1 MAELSPM
8 MQQYLEIK
16 KQHKDEI
23 LFYRI
28 GDFYEM
34 FFDDALTAS
43 KELDLTLT
51 GKQCGLEE
59 RAPMCGVPFHSY
71 EGYVARLIAKG
82 YKVAICEQVEDP
94 AKAKGLVKRDIIR
107 VVTPGT
113 VIESSMLQDDRN
125 NYIASIFLKD
135 GAAGLCFADVSTG
148 TAHITELKQSKIAS
162 AVITEL
168 CRYHPSEVLMNP
180 GLLDCREITTYI
192 KKNMTCSVE
201 LVEEERYAP
210 GLVSIALENQFGRDW
225 AAQTG
230 IAPKGLVRF
239 AMAALLEYLHD
250 TQIKG
255 VERLKTVI
263 SYNEAQFMRLSPV
276 TRANL
281 ELTETLR
288 GREKRGTLLW
298 VLDKTSTAMGKR
310 MLRSWIEQ
318 PLVSSAAIN
327 RRLNAVES
335 LVHQTVQRGDL
346 IEELHYISDL
356 ERLMTRTVYGS
367 ATPKEIYA
375 MAQTCDRL
383 PSLKQQAESCNCPEL
398 AELSAQIDALDD
410 IKQKIYAAVDPEAPS
425 TLKDGGV
432 IAKGYHP
439 EVDELRSIRDNTK
452 GVLAQLETRLRQETG
467 IPKLKIGYNHV
478 FGYFIEVSNSYKSMV
493 PETYIRKQTLTSGER
508 YITQELKELESKIL
522 GAHERL
528 IALEHRL
535 FSELLETIGGQL
547 DRIQRTANAVAE
559 LDVLAA
565 LAQVAAENNYCRPV
579 VDDSDELHIVEG
591 RHPVVEQVLKGS
603 LFVPNDTTLNCGE
616 DRCLIITGPNM
627 AGKSTYMRQNA
638 LIALMAQIGSFVPAA
653 ECHVGVVDAIF
664 TRIGA
669 SDDLS
674 AGQSTFMVEMTE
686 VAEILKNATSKS
698 LVVLDEIG
706 RGTSTFDGMSIARAV
721 VEHISDPSKGLGC
734 KTLFATHY
742 HELTD
747 LEGTIAG
754 VKNYNIAVKK
764 RGEDI
769 TFLRRIIR
777 GPADD
782 SYGIEV
788 AKLAGLPGSVTRRAH
803 EVLRALEAS
812 APKNKVEQMDF
823 DALQEYASPAV
834 PSEMM
839 EQLEALDVE
848 TLTPIE
854 ALNFLYELKDPERQP
869 EQLTGRTNQRVKEGK
884 FDGRNSSF
892 GQTHG

>member
-1 MAELSPM
+1 MAELSPL
-8 MQQYLEIK
+8 MQQYMRIK
-16 KQHKDEI
+16 NEHKDAI
-23 LFYRI
+23 LFYHI
-28 GDFYEM
+28 GDFYEV

-43 KELDLTLT
+43 RELDLTLT

-59 RAPMCGVPFHSY
+59 RAPMCGVPVHSY
-71 EGYVARLIAKG
+71 ENYVAKLISKG
-82 YKVAICEQVEDP
+82 YKVAICEQMEDP
-94 AKAKGLVKRDIIR
+94 ATAKGLVKRDVVR
-107 VVTPGT
+107 VITPGT
-113 VIESSMLQDDRN
+113 VIENSMLQDDRN
-125 NYIASIFLKD
+125 NYIASVFVK
-135 GAAGLCFADVSTG
+135 GNAAGVCFADISTG
-148 TAHITELKQSKIAS
+148 TAHVTELKQGKIAA
-162 AVITEL
+162 AVIAEL
-168 CRYHPSEVLMNP
+168 CRYRPSELLMNP
-180 GLLDCREITTYI
+180 GVLDCREVTAYV
-192 KKNMTCSVE
+192 KKSLTCSVE
-201 LVEEERYAP
+201 MMEEEKYAP
-210 GLVSIALENQFGRDW
+210 GLVALSLENQFGRDW
-225 AAQTG
+225 AEKTPIRQE
-230 IAPKGLVRF
+230 GLVRF
-239 AMAALLEYLHD
+239 AMAALLEYLHT

-255 VERLKTVI
+255 VERLKTVL
-263 SYNEAQFMRLSPV
+263 SYSEAQYMSLSPV

-298 VLDKTSTAMGKR
+298 VLDKTSTSMGKR
-310 MLRSWIEQ
+310 MLRSWVEQ
-318 PLVSSAAIN
+318 PLLSSEAIN
-327 RRLNAVES
+327 HRLNAVES
-335 LVHQTVQRGDL
+335 LVRQTVQRGDL
-346 IEELHYISDL
+346 IEELHYICDL
-356 ERLMTRTVYGS
+356 ERMMTRTVYGS
-367 ATPKEIYA
+367 ANPKEIYTL
-375 MAQTCDRL
+375 AQTCEYLPRL
-383 PSLKQQAESCNCPEL
+383 KERAASCRCPEL
-398 AELSAQIDALDD
+398 DALADQIDPLQD
-410 IKQKIYAAVDPEAPS
+410 IQSMICAAIDPDAPS

-432 IAKGYHP
+432 IARGYHP

-452 GVLAQLETRLRQETG
+452 GVLASLETRLREETG

-478 FGYFIEVSNSYKSMV
+478 FGYYIEVSNSYKNLV
-493 PETYIRKQTLTSGER
+493 PESYIRKQTLTSGER
-508 YITQELKELESKIL
+508 YITQELKDLESKIL

-535 FSELLETIGGQL
+535 FTELMQQISVKL

-565 LAQVAAENNYCRPV
+565 LAQVAAENNYCRPI
-579 VDDSDELHIVEG
+579 VDDGDELNIVEG
-591 RHPVVEQVLKGS
+591 RHPVVEQMLKGS

-638 LIALMAQIGSFVPAA
+638 LIALMAQIGSFVPASQ
-653 ECHVGVVDAIF
+653 CRLGVVDAIF

-686 VAEILKNATSKS
+686 VAEILKNATPKS

-721 VEHISDPSKGLGC
+721 VEHISDPAKGLGC

-742 HELTD
+742 HELTE
-747 LEGTIAG
+747 LEGTVPG

-769 TFLRRIIR
+769 TFLRRIVR

-788 AKLAGLPGSVTRRAH
+788 AKLAGLPGTVTRRAH
-803 EVLRALEAS
+803 EVLRALEAT
-812 APKNKVEQMDF
+812 APKNRVEQMDF
-823 DALQEYASPAV
+823 DALQEYSSPAV

-839 EQLEALDVE
+839 EKLEALDVE

-854 ALNFLYELKDPERQP
+854 ALNFLYELKKT
-869 EQLTGRTNQRVKEGK
+869 LKGSMNG
-884 FDGRNSSF
+884 
-892 GQTHG
+892 

>member
-16 KQHKDEI
+16 NQHKDEI

-34 FFDDALTAS
+34 FFDDAVTAS
-43 KELDLTLT
+43 RELDLTLT
-51 GKQCGLEE
+51 GKQCGLAE

-125 NYIASIFLKD
+125 NYIASLYLK
-135 GAAGLCFADVSTG
+135 GKKAGLCFADVSTG
-148 TAHITELKQSKIAS
+148 TAHITELTADKIAP

-168 CRYHPSEVLMNP
+168 CRYHPSEVLLNP
-180 GLLDCREITTYI
+180 GLLDCREVTAYI
-192 KKNMTCSVE
+192 KKNMNCSVE
-201 LVEEERYAP
+201 LVEDERYAP
-210 GLVSIALENQFGRDW
+210 GLVASALEEQFGRDW
-225 AAQTG
+225 PQTTG
-230 IAPKGLVRF
+230 IAAEGLVRF

-263 SYNEAQFMRLSPV
+263 TYNEAQFMRLSPV

-318 PLVSSAAIN
+318 PLISSPLIN
-327 RRLNAVES
+327 HRLSAVEA
-335 LVHQTVQRGDL
+335 LVRQTMVRGDL
-346 IEELHYISDL
+346 TEELHYIADM

-367 ATPKEIYA
+367 ATPKEIYTL
-375 MAQTCDRL
+375 AQTCDRL
-383 PSLKQQAESCNCPEL
+383 PGLRKQAEGCSCPEL
-398 AELSAQIDALDD
+398 SELAASIDPLED
-410 IKQKIYAAVDPEAPS
+410 IKARIYAAVDPDAPS

-432 IAKGYHP
+432 IAKGYHA

-452 GVLAQLETRLRQETG
+452 GVLAQLEARLRQETG

-478 FGYFIEVSNSYKSMV
+478 FGYFIEVSNSYKNLV

-528 IALEHRL
+528 ISLERRL
-535 FSELLETIGGQL
+535 FDELLESIGAQ
-547 DRIQRTANAVAE
+547 

-579 VDDSDELHIVEG
+579 VDDSDVLTITEG

-603 LFVPNDTTLNCGE
+603 MFVPNDTTLNCTT

-653 ECHVGVVDAIF
+653 SCHVGVVDAIF

-669 SDDLS
+669 SDDLA

-686 VAEILKNATSKS
+686 VAEILKNATAKS

-721 VEHISDPSKGLGC
+721 VEHIADPAKGLGC

-742 HELTD
+742 HELTE
-747 LEGTIAG
+747 LEGTVEG

-769 TFLRRIIR
+769 TFLRRIVR

-803 EVLRALEAS
+803 EVLRTLEAS

-823 DALQEYASPAV
+823 DALQEYNSPAV

-839 EQLEALDVE
+839 EKLETVDVE

-854 ALNFLYELKDPERQP
+854 ALNFLYELKKT
-869 EQLTGRTNQRVKEGK
+869 LKGSLNG
-884 FDGRNSSF
+884 
-892 GQTHG
+892 

>member
-148 TAHITELKQSKIAS
+148 TAHITELKQSKIAP

-255 VERLKTVI
+255 VERLI

-398 AELSAQIDALDD
+398 AELSAQIDTLDD

-579 VDDSDELHIVEG
+579 VDDSDELYIVEG

-721 VEHISDPSKGLGC
+721 VEHISDPNKGLGC

-854 ALNFLYELKDPERQP
+854 ALNFLYELKKT
-869 EQLTGRTNQRVKEGK
+869 LKGSL
-884 FDGRNSSF
+884 NS
-892 GQTHG
+892 

>member
-34 FFDDALTAS
+34 FFDDARTAS
-43 KELDLTLT
+43 RELDLTLT
-51 GKQCGLEE
+51 GKQCGQEE

-113 VIESSMLQDDRN
+113 IIESSMLQDDKN
-125 NYIASIFLKD
+125 NYIASIFIK
-135 GAAGLCFADVSTG
+135 GNTAGLCFADVSTG
-148 TAHITELKQSKIAS
+148 TAHITELRQEKVVP

-180 GLLDCREITTYI
+180 NTLDCRELTTYL
-192 KKNMTCSVE
+192 KKNMQCSVE

-210 GLVSIALENQFGRDW
+210 GLVAIALENQFGRDW
-225 AAQTG
+225 PAKTG
-230 IAPKGLVRF
+230 IDEKGNVRF

-263 SYNEAQFMRLSPV
+263 RYNKAQFMRLSPV

-288 GREKRGTLLW
+288 GREKRGTLL
-298 VLDKTSTAMGKR
+298 DKTSTAMGKR

-318 PLVSSAAIN
+318 PLVSSGIIN
-327 RRLNAVES
+327 RRLNEVES
-335 LVHQTVQRGDL
+335 LVNQTVQRGDL
-346 IEELHYISDL
+346 MEELHYISDL
-356 ERLMTRTVYGS
+356 ERMMTRTVYGS

-383 PSLKQQAESCNCPEL
+383 PGLRRQAESCNCPEL
-398 AELSAQIDALDD
+398 AELAAQIDPLTD
-410 IKQKIYAAVDPEAPS
+410 IKEKIYAAVSPDAPS

-432 IAKGYHP
+432 IAKGYHT

-452 GVLAQLETRLRQETG
+452 GILAQLETRLRQETG

-478 FGYFIEVSNSYKSMV
+478 FGYFIEVSNSYKNLV

-535 FSELLETIGGQL
+535 FAELLETISAQL

-579 VDDSDELHIVEG
+579 VDDGDELTIVEG
-591 RHPVVEQVLKGS
+591 RHPVVEQMLKGS
-603 LFVPNDTTLNCGE
+603 LFVPNDTTLNCST

-638 LIALMAQIGSFVPAA
+638 LIALMAQIGSFVPAK

-686 VAEILKNATSKS
+686 VAEILKNATTKS
-698 LVVLDEIG
+698 LVILDEIG

-721 VEHISDPSKGLGC
+721 VEHISDPAKGLGC

-747 LEGTIAG
+747 LEGILEG

-769 TFLRRIIR
+769 TFLRRIVR

-788 AKLAGLPGSVTRRAH
+788 AKLAGLPGTVTRRAH

-812 APKNKVEQMDF
+812 APKNNVEQMDF
-823 DALQEYASPAV
+823 DALQEYNSPAV
-834 PSEMM
+834 PSEVL
-839 EQLEALDVE
+839 EKLEALDVE

-854 ALNFLYELKDPERQP
+854 ALNFLYELKKT
-869 EQLTGRTNQRVKEGK
+869 LKGSLNG
-884 FDGRNSSF
+884 
-892 GQTHG
+892 

>member
-34 FFDDALTAS
+34 FFEDALTAS

-125 NYIASIFLKD
+125 NYIASIYLK
-135 GAAGLCFADVSTG
+135 GKKAGLCFADVSTG
-148 TAHITELKQSKIAS
+148 TAHITELAADKIAP

-168 CRYHPSEVLMNP
+168 CRFHPSEVLMNP
-180 GLLDCREITTYI
+180 GLLDCREVTAYI

-201 LVEEERYAP
+201 LVEDERYAP
-210 GLVSIALENQFGRDW
+210 GLVAASLESQFGRDW
-225 AAQTG
+225 PQTTG
-230 IAPKGLVRF
+230 MAENGLVRF

-255 VERLKTVI
+255 VERLKTVVT
-263 SYNEAQFMRLSPV
+263 YNEAQFMRLSPV

-318 PLVSSAAIN
+318 PLLSSKLIN
-327 RRLNAVES
+327 QRLNAVES
-335 LVHQTVQRGDL
+335 LVRQTVVRGDL
-346 IEELHYISDL
+346 TDELHYIADM

-367 ATPKEIYA
+367 ATPKEIYTL
-375 MAQTCDRL
+375 AQTCEHL
-383 PSLKQQAESCNCPEL
+383 PVLRQQATACGCPEL
-398 AELSAQIDALDD
+398 AELAEEID
-410 IKQKIYAAVDPEAPS
+410 P
-425 TLKDGGV
+425 
-432 IAKGYHP
+432 
-439 EVDELRSIRDNTK
+439 
-452 GVLAQLETRLRQETG
+452 LED
-467 IPKLKIGYNHV
+467 
-478 FGYFIEVSNSYKSMV
+478 
-493 PETYIRKQTLTSGER
+493 YIRKQTLTSGER
-508 YITQELKELESKIL
+508 YITQELKELENKIL

-528 IALEHRL
+528 ITLERRL
-535 FSELLETIGGQL
+535 FDELLESISAQL
-547 DRIQRTANAVAE
+547 DRIQRTANAVAK
-559 LDVLAA
+559 LDVLTA

-579 VDDSDELHIVEG
+579 VDDSDELTITEG

-653 ECHVGVVDAIF
+653 SCHVGVVDAIF

-721 VEHISDPSKGLGC
+721 VEHIADPAKGLGC

-742 HELTD
+742 HELTE
-747 LEGTIAG
+747 LEGTVEG

-769 TFLRRIIR
+769 TFLRRIVR

-803 EVLRALEAS
+803 EVLRALEAT

-823 DALQEYASPAV
+823 DALQEYNSPAV

-839 EQLEALDVE
+839 EKLEAVDVE

-854 ALNFLYELKDPERQP
+854 ALNFLYELKKT
-869 EQLTGRTNQRVKEGK
+869 LKGSLNG
-884 FDGRNSSF
+884 
-892 GQTHG
+892 

>member
-1 MAELSPM
+1 MAEQAVSPM
-8 MQQYLEIK
+8 MQQYFEIK
-16 KQHKDEI
+16 KQHPNEI
-23 LFYRI
+23 LFYRV

-34 FFDDALTAS
+34 FYDDALTAS
-43 KELDLTLT
+43 RELELTLT
-51 GKQCGLEE
+51 GKNCGKEE

-71 EGYVARLIAKG
+71 ETYMARLIAKG
-82 YKVAICEQVEDP
+82 YKVAICEQMEDP
-94 AKAKGLVKRDIIR
+94 ALAKGLVKRDIIR

-113 VIESSMLQDDRN
+113 VIESSMLSEDKN
-125 NYIASIFLKD
+125 NYLASIYCRRTR
-135 GAAGLCFADVSTG
+135 GRWRAGVCFADISTG
-148 TAHITELKQSKIAS
+148 EAYATELNAEKIGGAI
-162 AVITEL
+162 ITEL
-168 CRYHPSEVLMNP
+168 CRYMPSEILICPPM
-180 GLLDCREITTYI
+180 LDFKDVTTYI
-192 KKNMTCSVE
+192 KQHTHALVE
-201 LVEEERYAP
+201 LREDACFKDAVMESTMAD
-210 GLVSIALENQFGRDW
+210 QFGTDW
-225 AAQTG
+225 RAALG
-230 IAPKGLVRF
+230 YEKDALVPY
-239 AMAALLEYLHD
+239 AVAALLNYLHE
-250 TQIKG
+250 TQKHG
-255 VERLKTVI
+255 VERIKTVQN
-263 SYNEAQFMRLSPV
+263 YADAQYMRLSPV

-281 ELTETLR
+281 ELTETMR

-298 VLDKTSTAMGKR
+298 VLDKTSTSMGKR

-318 PLVSSAAIN
+318 PLISSALIN
-327 RRLNAVES
+327 HRLNAVES
-335 LVHQTVQRGDL
+335 LVKQTMARGDL
-346 IEELHYISDL
+346 TEELGYIADM

-367 ATPKEIYA
+367 ATPKEIYTL
-375 MAQTCDRL
+375 AQTCDRL
-383 PSLKQQAESCNCPEL
+383 PGLCRQAQACGCPEL
-398 AELSAQIDALDD
+398 AELAVQIAPLED
-410 IKQKIYAAVDPEAPS
+410 IKARIYAAVDPEAPS

-432 IAKGYHP
+432 IAKGYHA

-452 GVLAQLETRLRQETG
+452 GVLAQLEARLRQETG

-528 IALEHRL
+528 ITLEHRL
-535 FSELLETIGGQL
+535 FSELLESISAQL
-547 DRIQRTANAVAE
+547 DRIQRTANAVAQ
-559 LDVLAA
+559 LDVLTA
-565 LAQVAAENNYCRPV
+565 LAQVAAENNYCRPI
-579 VDDSDELHIVEG
+579 VDDSDELTITEG
-591 RHPVVEQVLKGS
+591 RHPVVEQMLKGS
-603 LFVPNDTTLNCGE
+603 MFVPNDTTLNCGA

-638 LIALMAQIGSFVPAA
+638 LIALMAQIGSFVPASS
-653 ECHVGVVDAIF
+653 CHVGVVDAIF

-686 VAEILKNATSKS
+686 VAEILKNATAKS

-721 VEHISDPSKGLGC
+721 VEHIADPAKGLGC

-742 HELTD
+742 HELTE
-747 LEGTIAG
+747 LEGGVDG

-769 TFLRRIIR
+769 TFLRRIVR

-803 EVLRALEAS
+803 EVLRALEAT

-823 DALQEYASPAV
+823 DALQEYNSPAV

-839 EQLEALDVE
+839 DKLEALDVE

-854 ALNFLYELKDPERQP
+854 ALNFLYELKKTLKGSLNR
-869 EQLTGRTNQRVKEGK
+869 
-884 FDGRNSSF
+884 
-892 GQTHG
+892 

>member
-1 MAELSPM
+1 
-8 MQQYLEIK
+8 
-16 KQHKDEI
+16 
-23 LFYRI
+23 
-28 GDFYEM
+28 
-34 FFDDALTAS
+34 
-43 KELDLTLT
+43 
-51 GKQCGLEE
+51 
-59 RAPMCGVPFHSY
+59 
-71 EGYVARLIAKG
+71 
-82 YKVAICEQVEDP
+82 
-94 AKAKGLVKRDIIR
+94 
-107 VVTPGT
+107 
-113 VIESSMLQDDRN
+113 
-125 NYIASIFLKD
+125 
-135 GAAGLCFADVSTG
+135 
-148 TAHITELKQSKIAS
+148 
-162 AVITEL
+162 
-168 CRYHPSEVLMNP
+168 MNP
-180 GLLDCREITTYI
+180 GLLDCREITAYI
-192 KKNMTCSVE
+192 KKNMNCAVE

-210 GLVSIALENQFGRDW
+210 GLVAISLENQFGRDW
-225 AAQTG
+225 AAKTG
-230 IAPKGLVRF
+230 ITEDGLVRF

-263 SYNEAQFMRLSPV
+263 TYNEAQFMSLSPV

-318 PLVSSAAIN
+318 PLISSAAIN

-335 LVHQTVQRGDL
+335 LVNQTMQRGDL
-346 IEELHYISDL
+346 IEQLHYIADL
-356 ERLMTRTVYGS
+356 ERLMTRAVYGS
-367 ATPKEIYA
+367 ATPKEIYT
-375 MAQTCDRL
+375 MAQTCERL
-383 PSLKQQAESCNCPEL
+383 PELRAQAESCSCPEL
-398 AELSAQIDALDD
+398 TALAGQIDLLDD
-410 IKQKIYAAVDPEAPS
+410 VKTAILAAIDPEAPS

-478 FGYFIEVSNSYKSMV
+478 FGYYIEVSNSYKSMV

-579 VDDSDELHIVEG
+579 VDDSDELTITEG
-591 RHPVVEQVLKGS
+591 RHPVVEQMLKGS
-603 LFVPNDTTLNCGE
+603 LFVPNDTKLNCTT

-638 LIALMAQIGSFVPAA
+638 LIALMAQIGSFVPATS
-653 ECHVGVVDAIF
+653 CHVGVVDAIF

-669 SDDLS
+669 SDDLA

-686 VAEILKNATSKS
+686 VAEILKNATPKS

-721 VEHISDPSKGLGC
+721 VEHISDPAKGLGC

-747 LEGTIAG
+747 LEGAIEG

-788 AKLAGLPGSVTRRAH
+788 AKLAGLPGTVTRRAH
-803 EVLRALEAS
+803 EVLRTLEAS

-823 DALQEYASPAV
+823 DALQEYSSPAV

-839 EQLEALDVE
+839 EKLEALDVE

-854 ALNFLYELKDPERQP
+854 ALNFLYELKKT
-869 EQLTGRTNQRVKEGK
+869 LSGSLNG
-884 FDGRNSSF
+884 
-892 GQTHG
+892 

>member
-1 MAELSPM
+1 
-8 MQQYLEIK
+8 
-16 KQHKDEI
+16 
-23 LFYRI
+23 
-28 GDFYEM
+28 
-34 FFDDALTAS
+34 
-43 KELDLTLT
+43 
-51 GKQCGLEE
+51 
-59 RAPMCGVPFHSY
+59 
-71 EGYVARLIAKG
+71 
-82 YKVAICEQVEDP
+82 
-94 AKAKGLVKRDIIR
+94 
-107 VVTPGT
+107 
-113 VIESSMLQDDRN
+113 
-125 NYIASIFLKD
+125 
-135 GAAGLCFADVSTG
+135 
-148 TAHITELKQSKIAS
+148 
-162 AVITEL
+162 
-168 CRYHPSEVLMNP
+168 MNP
-180 GLLDCREITTYI
+180 GLLDCREITAYI
-192 KKNMTCSVE
+192 KKNMECAVE

-210 GLVSIALENQFGRDW
+210 GLVAISLENQFGRDW
-225 AAQTG
+225 AAKTG
-230 IAPKGLVRF
+230 IAEDGLVRL

-263 SYNEAQFMRLSPV
+263 TYNEAQFMSLSPV

-318 PLVSSAAIN
+318 PLISSAAIN

-335 LVHQTVQRGDL
+335 LVNQTMQRGDL
-346 IEELHYISDL
+346 IEQLHYIADL
-356 ERLMTRTVYGS
+356 ERLMTRAVYGS
-367 ATPKEIYA
+367 ATPKEIYT
-375 MAQTCDRL
+375 MAQTCERL
-383 PSLKQQAESCNCPEL
+383 PELRAQAESCGCPEL
-398 AELSAQIDALDD
+398 TSLAGQIDLLDD
-410 IKQKIYAAVDPEAPS
+410 VKTAILAAIDPDAPS

-478 FGYFIEVSNSYKSMV
+478 FGYYIEVSNSYQSMV

-579 VDDSDELHIVEG
+579 VDDSDELTITEG
-591 RHPVVEQVLKGS
+591 RHPVVEQMLKGS
-603 LFVPNDTTLNCGE
+603 LFVPNDTKLNCTT

-638 LIALMAQIGSFVPAA
+638 LIALMAQIGSFVPATS
-653 ECHVGVVDAIF
+653 CHVGVVDAIF

-669 SDDLS
+669 SDDLA

-686 VAEILKNATSKS
+686 VAEILKNATPKS

-721 VEHISDPSKGLGC
+721 VEHISDPAKGLGC

-747 LEGTIAG
+747 LEGAIEG

-788 AKLAGLPGSVTRRAH
+788 AKLAGLPGTVTRRAH
-803 EVLRALEAS
+803 EVLRTLEAS

-823 DALQEYASPAV
+823 DALQEYSSPAV

-839 EQLEALDVE
+839 EKLEALDVE

-854 ALNFLYELKDPERQP
+854 ALNFLYELKKT
-869 EQLTGRTNQRVKEGK
+869 LSGSLNG
-884 FDGRNSSF
+884 
-892 GQTHG
+892 

>member
-1 MAELSPM
+1 
-8 MQQYLEIK
+8 
-16 KQHKDEI
+16 
-23 LFYRI
+23 
-28 GDFYEM
+28 
-34 FFDDALTAS
+34 
-43 KELDLTLT
+43 
-51 GKQCGLEE
+51 
-59 RAPMCGVPFHSY
+59 
-71 EGYVARLIAKG
+71 
-82 YKVAICEQVEDP
+82 
-94 AKAKGLVKRDIIR
+94 
-107 VVTPGT
+107 
-113 VIESSMLQDDRN
+113 MLQDDKN
-125 NYIASIFLKD
+125 NYIASIFLK
-135 GAAGLCFADVSTG
+135 GSAAGLCFADVSTG
-148 TAHITELKQSKIAS
+148 TAHITELKREKIAP
-162 AVITEL
+162 AVIAEL
-168 CRYHPSEVLMNP
+168 CRYNPSEVLMNP
-180 GLLDCREITTYI
+180 GLLDCREITAYI
-192 KKNMTCSVE
+192 KKNMNCAVE

-210 GLVSIALENQFGRDW
+210 GLVAISLENQFGRDW
-225 AAQTG
+225 AAKTG
-230 IAPKGLVRF
+230 IAEDGLVRL

-263 SYNEAQFMRLSPV
+263 TYNEAQFMSLSPV

-318 PLVSSAAIN
+318 PLISSAAIN

-335 LVHQTVQRGDL
+335 LVNQTMQRGDL
-346 IEELHYISDL
+346 IEQLHYIADL
-356 ERLMTRTVYGS
+356 ERLMTRAVYGS
-367 ATPKEIYA
+367 ATPKEIYT
-375 MAQTCDRL
+375 MAQTCERL
-383 PSLKQQAESCNCPEL
+383 PELRAQAESCSCPEL
-398 AELSAQIDALDD
+398 TALAGQIDLLDD
-410 IKQKIYAAVDPEAPS
+410 VKTAILAAIDPEAPS

-478 FGYFIEVSNSYKSMV
+478 FGYYIEVSNSYKSMV

-579 VDDSDELHIVEG
+579 VDDSDELTITEG
-591 RHPVVEQVLKGS
+591 RHPVVEQMLKGS
-603 LFVPNDTTLNCGE
+603 LFVPNDTRLNCTT

-638 LIALMAQIGSFVPAA
+638 LIALMAQIGSFVPATS
-653 ECHVGVVDAIF
+653 CHVGVVDAIF

-669 SDDLS
+669 SDDLA

-686 VAEILKNATSKS
+686 VAEILKNATPKS

-721 VEHISDPSKGLGC
+721 VEHISDPAKGLGC

-747 LEGTIAG
+747 LEGAIEG

-788 AKLAGLPGSVTRRAH
+788 AKLAGLPGTVTRRAH
-803 EVLRALEAS
+803 EVLRTLEAS

-823 DALQEYASPAV
+823 DALQEYSSPAV

-839 EQLEALDVE
+839 EKLEALDVE

-854 ALNFLYELKDPERQP
+854 ALNFLYELKKT
-869 EQLTGRTNQRVKEGK
+869 LSGSLNG
-884 FDGRNSSF
+884 
-892 GQTHG
+892 